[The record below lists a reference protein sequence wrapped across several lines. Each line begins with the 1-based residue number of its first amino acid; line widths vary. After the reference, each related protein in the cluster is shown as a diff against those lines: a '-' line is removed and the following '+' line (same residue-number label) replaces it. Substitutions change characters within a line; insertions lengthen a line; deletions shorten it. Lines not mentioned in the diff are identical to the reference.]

1 MGKPEASRS
10 IWIRG
15 AGFDLAFFVGPA
27 WFTAAVAVA
36 VGVYARTRDLEIPSL
51 GPYGWLALVL
61 LVDVAHVYST
71 LFRTYLDPKER
82 AEHRAALLWIPIAAW
97 AVGALLHSVDP
108 ALFWRV
114 LTYVAVFHF
123 VRQQYGFLA
132 LYGAKDGTGV
142 TRLDRAAIYAATL
155 YPIVYWHAHLPRD
168 FVWFIAGDFAT
179 GLPAAFEL
187 VARIAA
193 LAIGAGWIGEQLF
206 LVRRGGRLSTTK
218 ILWIVGTALAWNV
231 GIVAFDSD
239 LLFTLTNV
247 VAHGVPYLALVWLTG
262 RTGAERDPERRLSV
276 GAFRL
281 RSARFFTL
289 AGIPLYL
296 GVLFLL
302 AYLEEG
308 FWDVWIWRD
317 HVALF
322 PEFHRFFGDFRP
334 GPELTAILV
343 ALLTLPQATHYVLD
357 GFIWRIRRPQAWTR
371 GLIADTAAIRRD

>member
-1 MGKPEASRS
+1 MEKSR
-10 IWIRG
+10 WIRG
-15 AGFDLAFFVGPA
+15 PGFDLAFFIGPA
-27 WFTAAVAVA
+27 WFTAAAAIA
-36 VGVYARTRDLEIPSL
+36 VGVYARARELEIPSL

-82 AEHRAALLWIPIAAW
+82 AEHRGALLWIPIAAW
-97 AVGALLHSVDP
+97 AVGALIHSVDP

-132 LYGAKDGTGV
+132 LYGAKDGSGV
-142 TRLDRAAIYAATL
+142 TPLDRAAVYAATL
-155 YPIVYWHAHLPRD
+155 YPLVYWHAHLPRD

-179 GLPAAFEL
+179 GLPPAVEL
-187 VARIAA
+187 LARIAA
-193 LAIGAGWIGEQLF
+193 LAIGAAWILEQF
-206 LVRRGGRLSTTK
+206 SVRRRIGRFSATK
-218 ILWIVGTALAWNV
+218 VLWIVGTALAWNV
-231 GIVAFDSD
+231 GIVVFNSD

-247 VAHGVPYLALVWLTG
+247 VAHGVPYLALVWITG
-262 RTGAERDPERRLSV
+262 RTGSERDPRRVLSV
-276 GAFRL
+276 GAYRI
-281 RSARFFTL
+281 RSGRFFTL
-289 AGIPLYL
+289 SLVPVYL

-322 PEFHRFFGDFRP
+322 PEFHRFLGDFRP
-334 GPELTAILV
+334 GPALTAILV

-357 GFIWRIRRPQAWTR
+357 GFIWRIRRPQDWAR
-371 GLIADTAAIRRD
+371 GLIPE